1 MSAIEQQSIPL
12 VAQTN
17 RDANGLKSEKKIE
30 NKINGNRKKSLFFV
44 CLFFF
49 SFKREN
55 SGACFSLKFH
65 FLFVV

>member
-30 NKINGNRKKSLFFV
+30 NKINGNRKKVCFFFV
-44 CLFFF
+44 CFFH
-49 SFKREN
+49 
-55 SGACFSLKFH
+55 LKEKIPVRVFH
-65 FLFVV
+65 

>member
-17 RDANGLKSEKKIE
+17 RDANGLKSEKKLKIKSMGIE
-30 NKINGNRKKSLFFV
+30 KKFVFFFV
-44 CLFFF
+44 LFF